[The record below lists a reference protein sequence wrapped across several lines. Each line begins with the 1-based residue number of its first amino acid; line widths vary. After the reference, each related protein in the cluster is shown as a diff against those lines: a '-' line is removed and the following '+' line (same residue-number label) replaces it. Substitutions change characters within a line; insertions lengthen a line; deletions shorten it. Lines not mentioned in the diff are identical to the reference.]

1 MIIGDVFIME
11 EREFIDIVGA
21 DGTTQKMELIAIVES
36 KKDEKEYLILT
47 QDENIGDD
55 VNIVMAYVYEEDG
68 IDYIEVVKEQEE
80 IDYVYSLLDEM
91 AGEE

>member
-1 MIIGDVFIME
+1 MNE
-11 EREFIDIVGA
+11 EREFIDIIGA

-47 QDENIGDD
+47 QDENIGED

>member
-36 KKDEKEYLILT
+36 KKDKVFVSRSPIKTQIKSRNITLEEYY
-47 QDENIGDD
+47 QS
-55 VNIVMAYVYEEDG
+55 Y
-68 IDYIEVVKEQEE
+68 
-80 IDYVYSLLDEM
+80 
-91 AGEE
+91 

>member
-1 MIIGDVFIME
+1 ME

-21 DGTTQKMELIAIVES
+21 DGTTQKMELIAVVES

-55 VNIVMAYVYEEDG
+55 VNIVMAYVYEEEG

>member
-1 MIIGDVFIME
+1 ME

-55 VNIVMAYVYEEDG
+55 VNIVMAYVYEEEG

>member
-1 MIIGDVFIME
+1 ME

>member
-1 MIIGDVFIME
+1 ME
-11 EREFIDIVGA
+11 ERALIDIVGA

>member
-1 MIIGDVFIME
+1 MNE

>member
-1 MIIGDVFIME
+1 ME

-21 DGTTQKMELIAIVES
+21 DGTTQKMELIAVVES